1 MNKREVIIVVSVSIL
16 IIFTFLLV
24 AFFSSGGGSPIKEK
38 STQKRF
44 SAAPGKTREKPL
56 LLVSNKRDNTFGD
69 TEEDK
74 SGETAQIDKVY
85 SSRLGKNDEETTGD
99 SPHNDTKDEKT
110 KEGQVQVEM
119 SYELK
124 QLFQSEANNN
134 EQSAKNDI
142 EETLN
147 KWVDSVQSQEQKLEI
162 LRDHLDFLISK
173 GLADWVT
180 KKLEEIITQN
190 QENKAVLS
198 ETQWLLAEIKSI
210 QGDTATA
217 EQYYQQAWENIS
229 TSNNLDDPKQ
239 EDLFRLLGLNYVQ
252 FLRKQNKTSEAET
265 VTNAVSE
272 KLKRKTVS
280 KE

>member
-1 MNKREVIIVVSVSIL
+1 MNKREIIIVVSVSIL
-16 IIFTFLLV
+16 LIFTFLLV

-44 SAAPGKTREKPL
+44 SAAPGKTRDKPL

-69 TEEDK
+69 SEEEK

-99 SPHNDTKDEKT
+99 SQGEKT

-119 SYELK
+119 PDELK
-124 QLFQSEANNN
+124 QLFSSEANNN
-134 EQSAKNDI
+134 EQSAKNVI

-162 LRDHLDFLISK
+162 LRDHLDSLISK
-173 GLADWVT
+173 GLTDWVT
-180 KKLEEIITQN
+180 KKLEELTTQN
-190 QENKAVLS
+190 QENKTVLS

-210 QGDTATA
+210 QGDIATA

-229 TSNNLDDPKQ
+229 TLNNLNDPKQ
-239 EDLFRLLGLNYVQ
+239 EELFRLLGLNYVQ
-252 FLRKQNKTSEAET
+252 FLRKQNKTAEAET

-280 KE
+280 KD